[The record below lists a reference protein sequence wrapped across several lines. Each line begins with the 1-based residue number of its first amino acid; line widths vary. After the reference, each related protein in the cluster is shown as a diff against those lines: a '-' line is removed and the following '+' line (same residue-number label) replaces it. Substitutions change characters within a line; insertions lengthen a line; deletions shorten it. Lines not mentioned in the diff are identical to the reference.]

1 MLHVCAPPCCVC
13 PLIWDLPSLCCFSPS
28 WLGKISQHHHH
39 NPPLKPPPGHCLSLL
54 LSIPSHTCAVCAE
67 RNCLDQFS
75 LNNQVALI
83 LLSSQPWPCFS
94 SLPLPSI
101 CTEQALSHAHQT
113 TVPCVFMCVC
123 VCVCVSVCVCVCVRV
138 RACVCLFVCLF
149 VCSCRRKNLGS
160 PVSCHNLLFRAQLHR
175 QRVRGSVKWSP
186 RVPRLGTMQ
195 VDDPRLLSSPSLPL
209 PHPHPM
215 PRPPILSP
223 LPFLFSSPEP
233 ASTLIML
240 IWKAIVG
247 ISLLRDPNF

>member
-1 MLHVCAPPCCVC
+1 MC
-13 PLIWDLPSLCCFSPS
+13 SLCRAQLPRSVFPQQSGCTDSPV
-28 WLGKISQHHHH
+28 
-39 NPPLKPPPGHCLSLL
+39 LS
-54 LSIPSHTCAVCAE
+54 AM
-67 RNCLDQFS
+67 
-75 LNNQVALI
+75 ALF
-83 LLSSQPWPCFS
+83 LLSSS
-94 SLPLPSI
+94 SLDLHRASTLPRTSNHSPL
-101 CTEQALSHAHQT
+101 
-113 TVPCVFMCVC
+113 CVYVCVC

-215 PRPPILSP
+215 PRPPILPP